1 MTSGWNALLDGI
13 VIGSC
18 DGVTIGGV
26 QCTGVGRGIVARTL
40 AYRTCLHNGLVTV
53 LERLYMEWLSGT
65 DNNDYKK
72 KSLFHERQSVFII

>member
-13 VIGSC
+13 VMGSC

-26 QCTGVGRGIVARTL
+26 QCTGVGRGIVASTL

-53 LERLYMEWLSGT
+53 LERLYMEGLSGT
-65 DNNDYKK
+65 DNNKK
-72 KSLFHERQSVFII
+72 KPVS